1 MWYDRCCAELTYGR
15 LNRTPFDSI
24 GGTGKFTTAWD
35 DWDEDRLLHEFFLIA
50 GVLFCES
57 LARII

>member
-1 MWYDRCCAELTYGR
+1 MLHDGRCTVLTYDR
-15 LNRTPFDSI
+15 LNGTSFDSI
-24 GGTGKFTTAWD
+24 GGTNKFTTAWD
-35 DWDEDRLLHEFFLIA
+35 DWDEDRLLHEFVLIA